1 MFEDW
6 NGRNYEKEEIETIDH
21 HLEGTDGGENR
32 GQGNSNFG
40 LNLLLEERRTNPR
53 GTDGLTGRIIGL
65 YGLSDNKETGLS
77 LAEDKMDP

>member
-1 MFEDW
+1 M
-6 NGRNYEKEEIETIDH
+6 
-21 HLEGTDGGENR
+21 EGTDGGENR
-32 GQGNSNFG
+32 GQGKFNFG
-40 LNLLLEERRTNPR
+40 LNLLLEKRRTNPR